1 MGSSNSK
8 KQAEF
13 RKRMAAKGYARIP
26 VYAPTNAR
34 NLIDEILEV
43 TTKMVEEYEEKHKD
57 D

>member
-13 RKRMAAKGYARIP
+13 RKRMAAKGYSRIP

-34 NLIDEILEV
+34 ELIDEIVKV
-43 TTKMVEEYEEKHKD
+43 TTKMVEEYEEKNKKD
-57 D
+57 